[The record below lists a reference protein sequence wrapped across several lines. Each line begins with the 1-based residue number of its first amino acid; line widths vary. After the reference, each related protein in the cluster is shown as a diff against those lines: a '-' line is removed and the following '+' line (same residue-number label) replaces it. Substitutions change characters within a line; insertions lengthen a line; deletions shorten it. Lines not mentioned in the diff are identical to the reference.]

1 MSDALTDIY
10 RDQKRAEIL
19 REIEKKEREF
29 YKSPSRELAE
39 KLIELWKR
47 YSDIGG
53 GYWTSSNLEMAYAKI
68 GFYLHFIETGI
79 APIRVFPEP
88 LSERDTWIAW
98 RAIGGHGQWMGIDLD
113 DMLCLIARRKYDRDD
128 TLKVKVDKEG
138 NLIITPLTCHTCPE
152 MFSKLGCRIPEYC
165 KGNDVEARKERLRL
179 YKELQDKG
187 RSIEDQKVR

>member
-29 YKSPSRELAE
+29 YDSPSKELAE

-47 YSDIGG
+47 YSDVRG
-53 GYWTSSNLEMAYAKI
+53 GYFASSNLDMAYAKI

-79 APIRVFPEP
+79 LSDVFPEP
-88 LSERDTWIAW
+88 PHDYDTWIAI
-98 RAIGGHGQWMGIDLD
+98 RAIQGHGQWMGIDLD
-113 DMLCLIARRKYDRDD
+113 DMLCLIAKRKYGRDD
-128 TLKVKVDKEG
+128 ALKVEVEKEG
-138 NLIITPLTCHTCPE
+138 NLVITPLTCHTCPE
-152 MFSKLGCRIPEYC
+152 VFDRCGCGITEYC
-165 KGNDVEARKERLRL
+165 KGNDAEARKERLRL

-187 RSIEDQKVR
+187 RSMED

>member
-29 YKSPSRELAE
+29 YKSPSRELAKE
-39 KLIELWKR
+39 LIALWER
-47 YSDIGG
+47 YANSGR
-53 GYWTSSNLEMAYAKI
+53 GYWGSPNIRLAHAKM
-68 GFYLHFIETGI
+68 GFYKHFIDTGI

-88 LSERDTWIAW
+88 PHDHDTWIAI
-98 RAIGGHGQWMGIDLD
+98 RAIEGHGRWMGIDLD

-128 TLKVKVDKEG
+128 ALKVKVDKEG
-138 NLIITPLTCHTCPE
+138 NLVITPLTCHTCPE
-152 MFSKLGCRIPEYC
+152 MFDRCGCGITEYC

-187 RSIEDQKVR
+187 RSMED